1 MLLTPEMT
9 LNKAVFPSGFKM
21 FFYTSYL
28 WLKIK
33 IWWMF
38 KKKWN
43 GELQSIYALLLW
55 ASVVMEKWD

>member
-1 MLLTPEMT
+1 MQMLLTPEMT

-33 IWWMF
+33 I
-38 KKKWN
+38 
-43 GELQSIYALLLW
+43 
-55 ASVVMEKWD
+55 